1 MKKQFGIIAGI
12 CLLLAGTGVPG
23 SGTAFAQTDS
33 ATQPPPPPK
42 VLVIMREFLK
52 PGKSGS
58 AHEKTESAFVKAMGD
73 ANESEHYLA
82 LNSLT
87 GKSRSLF
94 LLGYDSFTA
103 WQKDSDAMMANSSLS
118 SAVDSAQIA
127 DGELLESYDT
137 GVFTYDEDLSLRA
150 GVNIPDMRFFEI
162 TVFDIRPG
170 HVHEWNELV
179 KLYKKAWEK
188 TPDAHWAT
196 FDLMYGG
203 SADRFIVISPIKSLG
218 DIDQEML
225 DNKSM
230 GSKLTAAETKKL
242 TDLTA
247 SAIASISTNLLA
259 VNPKMSYVSDS
270 WKTAS
275 PDFWGKK

>member
-1 MKKQFGIIAGI
+1 MKKQLGTIAGM
-12 CLLLAGTGVPG
+12 CLLFAGMGVAG
-23 SGTAFAQTDS
+23 SGTVFAQGDS
-33 ATQPPPPPK
+33 ATPPPPPK
-42 VLVIMREFLK
+42 VLVIMREFIK
-52 PGKSGS
+52 PGKAGS
-58 AHEKTESAFVKAMGD
+58 PHEKTESAFVQAMSD
-73 ANESEHYLA
+73 AKESEHYLA
-82 LNSLT
+82 LNSMT
-87 GKSRSLF
+87 GKSRALF
-94 LLGYDSFTA
+94 LLGYDSFA
-103 WQKDSDAMMANSSLS
+103 DWQKDGDAMMANSSLS

-127 DGELLESYDT
+127 DGDLLESYDT

-162 TVFDIRPG
+162 TVFNIRPG

-179 KLYKKAWEK
+179 KIYKQAWEK

-203 SADRFIVISPIKSLG
+203 SADRFLVISPIKSLS
-218 DIDQEML
+218 DVDQEMT
-225 DNKSM
+225 DNKKM
-230 GSKLTAAETKKL
+230 GSMLSAADKRKL

-247 SAIASISTNLLA
+247 SAIESISTNLLA

>member
-1 MKKQFGIIAGI
+1 MKQQFRTMAGM
-12 CLLLAGTGVPG
+12 CLLFTGVAASVP
-23 SGTAFAQTDS
+23 AFAQS
-33 ATQPPPPPK
+33 GGATPPPK

-52 PGKSGS
+52 PGKAGS
-58 AHEKTESAFVKAMGD
+58 PHEKTESAFVQAMSD
-73 ANESEHYLA
+73 AKEPEHYLA
-82 LNSLT
+82 LNAMT
-87 GKSRSLF
+87 GRSRALF
-94 LLGYDSFTA
+94 LLGYGSFA
-103 WQKDSDAMMANSSLS
+103 DWQKDSDAMMSNASFS
-118 SAVDSAQIA
+118 SAVDSATVA

-150 GVNIPDMRFFEI
+150 AVNIADMRFFEL
-162 TVFDIRPG
+162 TVFNVRPG
-170 HVHEWNELV
+170 HVKEWNELV
-179 KLYKKAWEK
+179 KIYKQAWQK

-203 SADRFIVISPIKSLG
+203 SADRFLVISPIKSLG

-225 DNKSM
+225 DNKKM
-230 GSKLTAAETKKL
+230 GSVLSADDKKKL
-242 TDLTA
+242 ADLTG
-247 SAIASISTNLLA
+247 SAIESISTNLLA